1 MNINDAYL
9 WLKSIEGVTN
19 NNINQIES
27 NNIDI
32 KDLINFSDKEIYN
45 LKNINTN
52 IKENIVKYKSLTY
65 LEEIKS
71 NLEKKFIKYVSIYDE
86 SYPSNLK
93 HIYDAPKILFYKGNL
108 DVLKNKIKN
117 LKLCFPLTKINNNW
131 VVEFVDSEGNHI
143 ELTAPIK

>member
-108 DVLKNKIKN
+108 DVLKNNIN
-117 LKLCFPLTKINNNW
+117 LAMVGSRKCTQYGINC
-131 VVEFVDSEGNHI
+131 
-143 ELTAPIK
+143 AKYK